1 MSMRRADANDELVGR
16 NIRLQRL
23 SRGLSQSALAD
34 AIGVTF
40 QQVQKYEKGTNRVG
54 SGRLVRIAAALDV
67 PVMTL
72 LHEVAPAERKAA
84 PTERKAAPP
93 SPLTLL
99 AHPLPLRLV
108 QAFAQIEDRSVRR
121 SLMTLT
127 EGIARLARGR
137 GENGSRPER
146 ATGRRRTVGS

>member
-1 MSMRRADANDELVGR
+1 
-16 NIRLQRL
+16 
-23 SRGLSQSALAD
+23 
-34 AIGVTF
+34 
-40 QQVQKYEKGTNRVG
+40 
-54 SGRLVRIAAALDV
+54 
-67 PVMTL
+67 MTL

-99 AHPLPLRLV
+99 AHPQPLRLV

-121 SLMTLT
+121 LLMTLT